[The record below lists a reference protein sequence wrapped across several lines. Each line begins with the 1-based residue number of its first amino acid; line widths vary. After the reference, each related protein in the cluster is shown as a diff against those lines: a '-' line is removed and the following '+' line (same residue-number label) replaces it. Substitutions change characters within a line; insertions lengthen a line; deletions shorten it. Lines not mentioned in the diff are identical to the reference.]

1 MIKTVIFRLESVILS
16 SEILKFKLYVILW
29 YYLKRD
35 AFWKDFD
42 QLMELREQFIEE
54 YKIINPLNT
63 IAKRY
68 LSDRDYERFKQE
80 IKLYIQKYS
89 SYYIKIIPG
98 INQTIRTINYYY
110 QTILFSEDKN
120 IFERGLK
127 KFWVDNYFKFS
138 LYKDRNI
145 PIVDFLKSI
154 LNKSRSK
161 SSETIIVS
169 NQLHNDLIPANEL
182 GLYTIR
188 VKYDIPTQGILP
200 QGIMERK
207 YFDSIKRQESEKQ
220 YFLTRVSRIE
230 KIAERPKDIHKI
242 IQEIEG
248 KGEHSLDSEKQ
259 PNEKEF
265 SLWNL
270 TKDILLPP
278 LEEEET

>member
-98 INQTIRTINYYY
+98 RYSLNPIIQSPIRTAI
-110 QTILFSEDKN
+110 
-120 IFERGLK
+120 K
-127 KFWVDNYFKFS
+127 KMN
-138 LYKDRNI
+138 
-145 PIVDFLKSI
+145 
-154 LNKSRSK
+154 
-161 SSETIIVS
+161 ETI
-169 NQLHNDLIPANEL
+169 E
-182 GLYTIR
+182 IR
-188 VKYDIPTQGILP
+188 
-200 QGIMERK
+200 
-207 YFDSIKRQESEKQ
+207 
-220 YFLTRVSRIE
+220 
-230 KIAERPKDIHKI
+230 
-242 IQEIEG
+242 
-248 KGEHSLDSEKQ
+248 
-259 PNEKEF
+259 
-265 SLWNL
+265 
-270 TKDILLPP
+270 
-278 LEEEET
+278 